1 MRSSDWSITLGA
13 LLMLGLSQP
22 GAAESSKPFAVKLA
36 TKQLALHLDCA
47 AARKNQESR
56 QYAKESAAEKTENSI
71 SIQHCDAYA
80 HNYIE
85 QDDPRMVVVSP
96 DPDATGDLKLLV
108 QTVSLHDQK
117 SVRSLC
123 EVMAKGT
130 FEYLETGKDADSLPA
145 NPANI
150 RADVATDH
158 DDVTCE
164 VMIQGANQRNPLLVL
179 TPEFVVGSVV
189 DVNVLQL
196 IGLKKPAAEIQHA
209 VDELTA
215 KVGSVAAQS
224 SAQTRAVPAVLLPPD
239 EGKAAIGGSLAARL
253 HAPCKLH
260 ISCHYGMFSQ
270 TCEHKCGV
278 GWDSLS
284 GALGPALAPSDTR
297 RS

>member
-1 MRSSDWSITLGA
+1 MRSSNWSITLGA
-13 LLMLGLSQP
+13 LLILGLSQP
-22 GAAESSKPFAVKLA
+22 GVTEGNKPFAVKMA
-36 TKQLALHLDCA
+36 QKQLALHVDCA
-47 AARKNQESR
+47 AARQNQESR

-80 HNYIE
+80 HNYIA
-85 QDDPRMVVVSP
+85 QDDPQMVVVAP

-123 EVMAKGT
+123 DVMAKGT
-130 FEYLETGKDADSLPA
+130 FEYLETGKDAESLPA
-145 NPANI
+145 NPTNI

-158 DDVTCE
+158 DDVACD
-164 VMIQGANQRNPLLVL
+164 VMIQGANLRNPLIVL
-179 TPEFVVGSVV
+179 TPEFVVGSAV

-196 IGLKKPAAEIQHA
+196 IGLKKPTAEIQHA
-209 VDELTA
+209 VDDLTTQL
-215 KVGSVAAQS
+215 GSVAAQS
-224 SAQTRAVPAVLLPPD
+224 SAQVRAVPAVLLPPG
-239 EGKAAIGGSLAARL
+239 EGKAAISGSLAARL
-253 HAPCKLH
+253 RAPCKLH
-260 ISCHYGMFSQ
+260 ITCHYGIFSQ

-284 GALGPALAPSDTR
+284 GSLGPALAPSDSR